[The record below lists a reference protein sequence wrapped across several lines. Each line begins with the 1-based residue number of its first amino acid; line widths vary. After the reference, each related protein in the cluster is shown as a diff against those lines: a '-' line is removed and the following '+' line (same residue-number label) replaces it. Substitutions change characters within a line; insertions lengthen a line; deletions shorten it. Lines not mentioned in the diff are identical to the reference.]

1 MWSLVAVHM
10 DSSAR
15 SRRCSLP
22 QPCISLVQVVGRVP
36 APPLRDCFLRHR
48 WNEVTWGE
56 CRVNVKLHQRHR
68 DTQTH
73 ADVHTYIQRLHTH
86 VHTETHQ
93 HTDTCTHPH
102 IDTLLHT
109 HGHTWAHRDTHQH
122 TDTHLC
128 THGHAHIDTDT
139 LHTHVHADTCAQ
151 RHMDTHGHTHG
162 HGHIDIDTLHTETHI

>member
-15 SRRCSLP
+15 SRQCSLP

-93 HTDTCTHPH
+93 HIDTCTHPH
-102 IDTLLHT
+102 THT
-109 HGHTWAHRDTHQH
+109 HTHTPFPPRQSPWASILFAFSQVGWMARKSLTFISS
-122 TDTHLC
+122 
-128 THGHAHIDTDT
+128 ASIY
-139 LHTHVHADTCAQ
+139 
-151 RHMDTHGHTHG
+151 
-162 HGHIDIDTLHTETHI
+162 